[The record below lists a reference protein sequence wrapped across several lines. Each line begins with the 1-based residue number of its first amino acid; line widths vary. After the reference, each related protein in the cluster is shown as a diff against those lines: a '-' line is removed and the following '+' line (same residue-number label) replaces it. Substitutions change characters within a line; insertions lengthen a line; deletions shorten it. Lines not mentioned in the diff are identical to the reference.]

1 MMSNDLEPKK
11 CRPMNVLKDNIVRDG
26 PGHPSRMDRKPESP
40 QYISPPNKDE
50 EMVIIGDEG
59 LEEKGTTTSS
69 NADVGMP
76 ATNDKWATD
85 IIVQPA
91 DQENDIAMEVTVP

>member
-91 DQENDIAMEVTVP
+91 DQAREVTVP

>member
-1 MMSNDLEPKK
+1 
-11 CRPMNVLKDNIVRDG
+11 
-26 PGHPSRMDRKPESP
+26 MDRKQESP

-50 EMVIIGDEG
+50 EIVDEG

-91 DQENDIAMEVTVP
+91 DQENTIAMEVTVP